1 MGFAMEVSTEWKMG
15 GGAHSTHSS
24 PTVFGL
30 GICAPP
36 THPNFSEFFLFGT
49 GRGAQKCFIVCDQTS
64 GDLKSHHLQARVTL
78 TALSVPS
85 RPHFLSVFFLHFLG
99 TDGFFGGGGG
109 GARAPLPPPPWVRH
123 CLTWVQIDHAMGT
136 FAFLNKI
143 N

>member
-1 MGFAMEVSTEWKMG
+1 MEDG
-15 GGAHSTHSS
+15 GGGTQHTLQPHSLWTGDMCPPH
-24 PTVFGL
+24 PPQFFRVF
-30 GICAPP
+30 
-36 THPNFSEFFLFGT
+36 FVWDWE
-49 GRGAQKCFIVCDQTS
+49 GAQKCFIVCDQTS

-99 TDGFFGGGGG
+99 TDGFFGGGGRG
-109 GARAPLPPPPWVRH
+109 GTCPPSPPPWVRH